1 MAKAGLAI
9 SLRLADRRVSVVGEG
24 AMAVQRAQLL
34 CDTGARVTLITTDH
48 AVPAELPGATV
59 RHRAWQPD
67 DFEGAQVVFSAFASR
82 EEDER
87 VAAAAR
93 AAGALVNVADRSDLC
108 DFYMPAIIRRGP
120 VSIAVST
127 DGASPALAARL
138 RTQIEA
144 LLPARLGEL
153 ARFAS
158 SFRDTVKGIYATF
171 AERQR
176 FWHRF
181 FDSPTAELVLAGDE
195 VAARRMMMASL
206 GAAKTMPPQG
216 ALFIVGAGPGNP
228 DLLTLQALRLM
239 QQADVVL
246 HDDLVADEI
255 LARVR
260 RDAEFIAV
268 GKRLH
273 NRGIG
278 QDAIHDLIVR
288 EAKAGKRVL
297 RLKGGDPFV
306 FGRGG
311 EEAEIARAHGIEVT
325 VAPGITAAL
334 GCAAAAGIPLTH
346 RDAASAVALVTAH
359 GREGEP
365 RVDWKA
371 LAQARQT
378 VAIYMGLSRASQ
390 TARHLVAAGLA
401 ATTPAAIIENG
412 TRPDQNATFGTL
424 GELARLAA
432 NHGDGPALMIIGE
445 VVRKAPAWPQ
455 SETSRRAVS

>member
-1 MAKAGLAI
+1 MALQRVEA
-9 SLRLADRRVSVVGEG
+9 LR
-24 AMAVQRAQLL
+24 
-34 CDTGARVTLITTDH
+34 DTGARVILISPDPALPAAIEGVSIERRAWRTDDFT
-48 AVPAELPGATV
+48 GAT
-59 RHRAWQPD
+59 
-67 DFEGAQVVFSAFASR
+67 VVFSAFADR
-82 EEDER
+82 AADER

-108 DFYMPAIIRRGP
+108 DFYMPAVVRRGA

-138 RTQIEA
+138 RSQIEA

-153 ARFAS
+153 AQFAS
-158 SFRDTVKGIYATF
+158 SFRDTVKGLYATF

-181 FDSPTAELVLAGDE
+181 FDSPAAELVLAGDE
-195 VAARRMMMASL
+195 VAARRVMMATL
-206 GAAKTMPPQG
+206 GAAQAAPPQG
-216 ALFIVGAGPGNP
+216 ALYIVGAGPGNP

-246 HDDLVADEI
+246 HDDLVSADI

-260 RDAEFIAV
+260 RDAEFIPV

-278 QDAIHDLIVR
+278 QDAIHALIVR

-311 EEAEIARAHGIEVT
+311 EEAEHARAQGIEVT

-346 RDAASAVALVTAH
+346 RDAASAISFVTAH

-365 RVDWKA
+365 RVDWTA
-371 LAQARQT
+371 LAGARQT
-378 VAIYMGLSRASQ
+378 LAIYMGLSRAAE
-390 TARHLVAAGLA
+390 TARHLVTAGLPG
-401 ATTPAAIIENG
+401 TTAAAIIENG
-412 TRPDQNATFGTL
+412 TRPGQSATFGTL
-424 GELARLAA
+424 DDLALLAA
-432 NHGDGPALMIIGE
+432 RHGDGPALMIIGE
-445 VVRKAPAWPQ
+445 VVRRAPAWPYA
-455 SETSRRAVS
+455 EPSRRAVS